1 MSFFKWLTPT
11 GALVGT
17 WKGLKKAG
25 SWFKD
30 QLSNIDWSGF
40 KDGVSS
46 LWKDYTGQTAID
58 KQNSAN
64 MEMAK
69 YQAQMQEDFYNK
81 YSSPEAL
88 MRQYQSAGLNPN
100 LVYGSASAGQGNVP
114 GFNAPNVERNMS
126 GSDKMI
132 KALSMLNGLFGLQ
145 QAKYQTDAAREVADQ
160 QAIKSLNDV
169 VNLRRNR
176 MDTELFGE
184 IIGWNGSG
192 YSSSYKRGVL
202 GRRKNVAYGVLGDEL
217 PLLEEYAGATRMIKL
232 NEALRAGMSNLYDF
246 GKSRDSFG
254 EFHSLD
260 PGLSPYYWIRNKQ
273 AYFNFDWDS
282 EYKSYLKKAG
292 IASPI
297 IQTLIRVLGSG
308 K

>member
-17 WKGLKKAG
+17 WKGLKKVG

-30 QLSNIDWSGF
+30 SLSNIDWSGF

-58 KQNSAN
+58 KQNAAN

-88 MRQYQSAGLNPN
+88 MRQYQAAGLNPN

-114 GFNAPNVERNMS
+114 GFNAPNIERNMS
-126 GSDKMI
+126 GSDKMN

-145 QAKYQTDAAREVADQ
+145 QAKYQTDAAREIADQ
-160 QAIKSLNDV
+160 QSIKSLNDL

-184 IIGWNGSG
+184 TIGWNGGSFV
-192 YSSSYKRGVL
+192 SRYKRGVL
-202 GRRKNVAYGVLGDEL
+202 GRRENYVYGRLGDSL
-217 PLLEEYAGATRMIKL
+217 PMFEKYAGAMRTIKL
-232 NEALRAGMSNLYDF
+232 NEALRAFGSNLYDYGSARDEF
-246 GKSRDSFG
+246 GALKNL
-254 EFHSLD
+254 E
-260 PGLSPYYWIRNKQ
+260 GLSPYYWTRNKQ
-273 AYFNFDWDS
+273 AYFNYDWDS